1 MTEIIHQIIF
11 LMMVLMSIVTVVIG
25 IERFIFSF
33 VNFRRAS
40 AIIKAGVFDVSRDK
54 NDSDQDLIANSL
66 KKIIDLNSTSSNKFD
81 DFVEA
86 VYLELREKLF
96 NRVWILD
103 TVVTA
108 APLLGLLGTIF
119 GIVETFLALSVSG
132 NSDPAAISS
141 GIATALYATAFGI
154 SIALVGLIIF
164 NYLTDRNEKICEYFK
179 ILVLKHIT

>member
-1 MTEIIHQIIF
+1 MTEIITQVIF
-11 LMMVLMSIVTVVIG
+11 CIMVAMSIITLVVG
-25 IERFIFSF
+25 IERFIFSL

-40 AIIKAGVFDVSRDK
+40 AIVKAGVFDFSRDE
-54 NDSDQDLIANSL
+54 NHINQDLLTICL
-66 KKIIDLNSTSSNKFD
+66 KKIGISNSSGPNQSD

-86 VYLELREKLF
+86 VYLELREQLF
-96 NRVWILD
+96 NRIWILD

-119 GIVETFLALSVSG
+119 GIVETFLALSASG
-132 NSDPAAISS
+132 NSDPAAISA

-154 SIALVGLIIF
+154 SIALCGLIIF

-179 ILVLKHIT
+179 ILILKHTA